1 MKQSRFTETQII
13 GILKEADSGIAVN
26 EIWRKH
32 GISSAT
38 YYKWKS
44 KYGGLDVSE
53 LVRVKEL
60 EAENSQLKRM
70 YANLALENEA
80 IKAVLKNCSSVRT
93 PGYGFAF
100 GEGPRTDYQTVLPT
114 SEPVTG
120 GVLPGE
126 NQFSCA

>member
-13 GILKEADSGIAVN
+13 GILNEADSGIAVN

-80 IKAVLKNCSSVRT
+80 IKAVLKNCNAVRT
-93 PGYGFAF
+93 PGYSFVF
-100 GEGPRTDYQTVLPT
+100 GEGPRTDYQTVT
-114 SEPVTG
+114 A
-120 GVLPGE
+120 
-126 NQFSCA
+126 N